1 MMIVIPKFLLFVMM
15 TSAPAVAADTSST
28 LATKVA
34 IEEGILL
41 LNNKEQA
48 TTTTTTTQ
56 EGFSASS
63 SSSSLLSL
71 SFPSSSVEVSGADG
85 DDVSAQRKLS
95 KSSKK
100 VKHPKV
106 LCTLSLFADSLFMY
120 ANQCFTDI
128 LC

>member
-48 TTTTTTTQ
+48 TTTTTTQ

>member
-1 MMIVIPKFLLFVMM
+1 MIVIPKFLLFVMM

-48 TTTTTTTQ
+48 TTTTTTQ

>member
-1 MMIVIPKFLLFVMM
+1 MIVIPKFLLFVMM

-34 IEEGILL
+34 IEEGIFL

-48 TTTTTTTQ
+48 TTTTTTQ

-63 SSSSLLSL
+63 SSSWLLSL